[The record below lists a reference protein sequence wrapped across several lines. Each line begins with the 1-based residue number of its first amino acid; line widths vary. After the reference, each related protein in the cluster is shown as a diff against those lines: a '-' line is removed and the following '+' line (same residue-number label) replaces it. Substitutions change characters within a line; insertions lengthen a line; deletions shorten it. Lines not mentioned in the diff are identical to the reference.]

1 MDDQD
6 LDNIETLIGYEFEER
21 MLLQQAFIRRSYS
34 QERGGQN
41 NEVLEFIGDR
51 ALDFVVVK
59 KLADIY
65 GSYDKNDEF
74 ASRYQEGK
82 LTKLKEKLVERSML
96 ARRIDALGLADY
108 LIMGKGDI
116 AINVQN
122 EESVKE
128 DLFESI
134 IGAVTLDCDWDID
147 TIQDVVE
154 TMLDIEFYLDNGFD
168 DENNYVDLVQQWLQ
182 NEYNLIP
189 VYEFSEY
196 DEGFECFLQLPEI
209 DEEFTGD
216 GYSKSSARMNTAAAA
231 YEYLE
236 ENGYLTTMRDEI
248 GEPSETRAVSQLNEL
263 AQKGYID
270 FPEYEF
276 YEDYDEDGNPLWTCV
291 CGVDGYDNCYENTCS
306 SKKAAKQASAYE
318 MLLDILGDDDGDM
331 LVKG

>member
-1 MDDQD
+1 MDDND
-6 LDNIETLIGYEFEER
+6 LNNIETLIGYEFDER

-51 ALDFVVVK
+51 ALDLVVVK

-65 GSYDKNDEF
+65 GSYDKNSEF
-74 ASRYQEGK
+74 ASRYNEGK

-116 AINVQN
+116 SNNVQN
-122 EESVKE
+122 EDSVKE
-128 DLFESI
+128 DLFEAI
-134 IGAVTLDCDWDID
+134 IGAVALDCDWDID
-147 TIQDVVE
+147 IIQDVVE

-168 DENNYVDLVQQWLQ
+168 DENNYVALVQQWLQ

-196 DEGFECFLQLPEI
+196 DEGYECFLQLPDI
-209 DEEFTGD
+209 DEEFSGE
-216 GYSKSSARMNTAAAA
+216 GYSKSLARMNAAADA
-231 YEYLE
+231 YAYLE
-236 ENGYLTTMRDEI
+236 ENGYLITMLDEI
-248 GEPSETRAVSQLNEL
+248 GEPCEERAVSQLNEL

-276 YEDYDEDGNPLWTCV
+276 EEDYDEDGNPLWTCV
-291 CGVDGYDNCYENTCS
+291 CSIDGYDICYENTCS

-318 MLLDILGDDDGDM
+318 MLLDVLGEDDDGM